1 MGVQIALAPLFFD
14 KMRINPE
21 KEEIE
26 HLAGMILASARTAPK
41 ACGIDDI
48 LTAIIEKQDIPKIA
62 AEMRQIAKRSR
73 KFAFFERDSRNLEA
87 SDAVLVI
94 GVKGKSLGLECGA
107 CGMSCAEL
115 ALAKKKTEDYTGPN
129 CAFKLLDLGIAIGS
143 AAKAAS
149 LLSVDTRVMY
159 SIGLAAK
166 RIGLINTD
174 VALALPL
181 SIGGKSPYF
190 DR

>member
-1 MGVQIALAPLFFD
+1 MKIY
-14 KMRINPE
+14 PE

-26 HLAGMILASARTAPK
+26 HLARQILASARTAPK
-41 ACGIDDI
+41 ACGIDDVI
-48 LTAIIEKQDIPKIA
+48 TAIAEKQDLPKIA
-62 AEMRQIAKRSR
+62 EEMRKIAKRS
-73 KFAFFERDSRNLEA
+73 KKYAFFERDARNLEA
-87 SDAVLVI
+87 SDAVLII

-107 CGMSCAEL
+107 CGLSCAEL
-115 ALAKKKTEDYTGPN
+115 ATAKKKETDYTGPN

-143 AAKAAS
+143 AAKTAS
-149 LLSVDTRVMY
+149 IFSVDTRVMY

-166 RIGLINTD
+166 RLGLINAD

-181 SIGGKSPYF
+181 SIGGKSPFF

>member
-1 MGVQIALAPLFFD
+1 M
-14 KMRINPE
+14 KMKIDPE
-21 KEEIE
+21 KTEIE
-26 HLAGMILASARTAPK
+26 HIARQILASARTAPK

-48 LTAIIEKQDIPKIA
+48 VTAIAEKQDIPKIA
-62 AEMRQIAKRSR
+62 EEMRKIAKRSK

-87 SDAVLVI
+87 SDAVLII
-94 GVKGKSLGLECGA
+94 GVKGKSIGLECGA
-107 CGMSCAEL
+107 CGMSCAEM
-115 ALAKKKTEDYTGPN
+115 AAAKKKTEDYTGPN
-129 CAFKLLDLGIAIGS
+129 CAFKLMDLGIAVGS
-143 AAKAAS
+143 AAKTAS
-149 LLSVDTRVMY
+149 IFSVDTRVMY

-166 RIGLINTD
+166 RLGMINAD